1 MGQMTTVRQVK
12 THQAVVWSHESL
24 VDLKIGGTAAQAL
37 NIDTPLLRVDVEG
50 LEGSCLAKELNL
62 IDVLVATI
70 VSGTG
75 IALGVL
81 VGHGRAKGIEDGT
94 GGNILG
100 GDEED
105 GLLLTLDLFFLSHA
119 SDSLTELMGFSYHDL
134 SDSRISLNQGL
145 LHQLRS
151 SSVSC

>member
-1 MGQMTTVRQVK
+1 MTTMGQVETHK
-12 THQAVVWSHESL
+12 TVVWSHESL
-24 VDLKIGGTAAQAL
+24 VDLEVGGAAAQAL
-37 NIDTPLLRVDVEG
+37 DIDTPLLRVDVEG
-50 LEGSCLAKELNL
+50 LEGSCLAKKLDL

-75 IALGVL
+75 VALGVL
-81 VGHGRAKGIEDGT
+81 VGHGRAKGVEDGA

-100 GDEED
+100 GDEKD
-105 GLLLTLDLFFLSHA
+105 GLLLTLDLFFLTKA
-119 SDSLTELMGFSYHDL
+119 LVVLTELVRVSYHDL